1 MRSTTK
7 LIFPW
12 CTPAT
17 PYSSE
22 PGSLWHG
29 LFPLEPC
36 LSHLH
41 FSSAVQV
48 FGCQIM
54 ILSFLSTWL
63 RYICHR
69 FGTTQQKGPQ
79 RAGAYLHAN
88 DRIDE
93 EQHGYEKGDIWEGLE
108 GKKRLAQHW
117 SLVSVT
123 ARAD

>member
-1 MRSTTK
+1 M
-7 LIFPW
+7 
-12 CTPAT
+12 
-17 PYSSE
+17 
-22 PGSLWHG
+22 GSFLWSRVF
-29 LFPLEPC
+29 LT
-36 LSHLH
+36 SI

-79 RAGAYLHAN
+79 RAGAYLHAD